1 MNLFRN
7 PEIQKT
13 LVFYGIVAVVAC
25 VLAGFFGDGRVVVL
39 TAGVCA
45 VFIFSHLLITRR
57 RYQELAKM
65 NEQIDRILHGKAGEL
80 WKNCEEGELSIL
92 YSQIGKMVNRLKEQT
107 ARLSEEKVFMADS
120 LADISHQVK
129 TPLTSIHLLLSFLN
143 EENLTKERRLEL
155 TREITV
161 LLERIDWLIYALLK
175 ISRLDAGTV
184 AMNHDIVKARKLAV
198 KSYEQI
204 AVALDVRDIRWQCE
218 LAEDI
223 AFCGDL
229 SWSMEAVTN
238 ILKNCM
244 EHTPAGGSIRVTGE
258 ENALYT
264 ELVITDTGKGIAKE
278 DLPHIF
284 ERFYK
289 GKNSDSQS
297 IGIGLALARRIVA
310 EQNGTI
316 KADNAKSGG
325 AVFVIRFYKSTV

>member
-25 VLAGFFGDGRVVVL
+25 VVAGFFGDGRVVVL

>member
-7 PEIQKT
+7 PEVQKT
-13 LVFYGIVAVVAC
+13 LIFFGIVTVAAC
-25 VLAGFFGDGRVVVL
+25 VLAGVFGDEREVVL
-39 TAGVCA
+39 AAGVCA

-57 RYQELAKM
+57 RYRELAKM
-65 NEQIDRILHGKAGEL
+65 NEQIDKILHGEAEEL

-92 YSQIGKMVNRLKEQT
+92 HSQIEKMVNRLREQ
-107 ARLSEEKVFMADS
+107 AAQLQEEKVFMADS

-143 EENLTKERRLEL
+143 EETLTKERRLEL
-155 TREITV
+155 TREISI

-184 AMNHDIVKARKLAV
+184 TMNHDVVRARELAV

-204 AVALDVRDIRWQCE
+204 AVALDVRDIQWRCE
-218 LAEDI
+218 LEDNI
-223 AFCGDL
+223 TFMGDL
-229 SWSMEAVTN
+229 SWSMEALTN

-289 GKNSDSQS
+289 GKNSDNQS

-316 KADNAKSGG
+316 KADNVKSGG
-325 AVFVIRFYKSTV
+325 AVFIIRFYKSTV